1 MPLIQAPLK
10 SERPLGGFYLWL
22 RTPIDDAEFARGL
35 QRDYNVLVVP
45 GSFLAR
51 DAHGENPG
59 KNHVRIALV
68 APMDECVEAAGRLM
82 QFAKAL

>member
-1 MPLIQAPLK
+1 M
-10 SERPLGGFYLWL
+10 
-22 RTPIDDAEFARGL
+22 RTPIDDGEFALGL

-51 DAHGENPG
+51 EAYGENPG
-59 KNHVRIALV
+59 RNHIRIALV
-68 APMDECVEAAGRLM
+68 APIGECVEALERVM